1 VFVCDRIFAKSRFK
15 PKAASRIAD
24 MPKRYVREVRVFS
37 RGGAMS
43 EDDVSGADPHVVV
56 LGEVVDITTVRPL
69 WQQLSDVVQTKR
81 SVVLQGGAVAQVDTA
96 GMQLLSAFVQEA
108 NGKSIAVSWQDVSDT
123 LRNVARLLNLSG
135 HLQLPDEVPTGN

>member
-1 VFVCDRIFAKSRFK
+1 
-15 PKAASRIAD
+15 
-24 MPKRYVREVRVFS
+24 
-37 RGGAMS
+37 MS